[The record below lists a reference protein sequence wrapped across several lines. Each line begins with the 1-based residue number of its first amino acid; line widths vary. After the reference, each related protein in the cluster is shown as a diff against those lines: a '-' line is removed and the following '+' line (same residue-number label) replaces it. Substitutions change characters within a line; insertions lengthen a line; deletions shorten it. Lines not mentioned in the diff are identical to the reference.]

1 MTVRE
6 LIKELIHLHNLDAEI
21 NIASDDEGNSYGDI
35 DRNIARMQ
43 DKDTKNR
50 VYVLYPKNSM
60 LPEDKYYYNFRQT
73 IDLERG

>member
-1 MTVRE
+1 MTVKE

-43 DKDTKNR
+43 DKDTKKI
-50 VYVLYPKNSM
+50 VCYPKINIIIIFGKR
-60 LPEDKYYYNFRQT
+60 LIWKGDK
-73 IDLERG
+73 